1 MKKELNSKEK
11 PFKEYLAEIE
21 NPEYD
26 DADAS

>member
-1 MKKELNSKEK
+1 MKINQKK

-21 NPEYD
+21 RPEYD

>member
-1 MKKELNSKEK
+1 MKKELNKEK

-21 NPEYD
+21 SPEYD

>member
-1 MKKELNSKEK
+1 MNKNNNPKK

-21 NPEYD
+21 SPEYD

>member
-1 MKKELNSKEK
+1 MKQNNQPK

-21 NPEYD
+21 KPEYD